1 MESVNSLI
9 LYQQESISHH
19 PGEEMIKIINDQ
31 QILFIAMVIFGL
43 CMANVVYGYST
54 PMQAKHLV

>member
-43 CMANVVYGYST
+43 CTANVVYGYLT